1 MFCKLTTINS
11 AMKFLYGLD
20 YRYVDVT
27 DKVAAECIDNNNNV
41 VLPLSDPERAAI
53 FGDPLCGI
61 LKHMRIVEN
70 NGLSSIVPVN
80 VSWCRHCRDVD
91 FDFEPF
97 AFGRK

>member
-1 MFCKLTTINS
+1 
-11 AMKFLYGLD
+11 MKFLYGLD
-20 YRYVDVT
+20 YRYIDVT
-27 DKVAAECIDNNNNV
+27 DKVAAECIDPNGYV
-41 VLPLSDPERAAI
+41 VLPATDAERAAI
-53 FGDPLCGI
+53 FGDPLGGV

-80 VSWCRHCRDVD
+80 VIWSRHCRDVD